1 MEDRV
6 ISHVV
11 AALLVLTVALA
22 GAVDAA
28 AQDRPKIGVLKLTSS
43 APIFIGVEKGFFKEF
58 GVDPELVFFQA
69 AAPIATALATGQVDV
84 GATGLTAALFNIVLG
99 GEKLWIV
106 ADKGREWPGH
116 PLTAIV
122 VQKELHD
129 GGLRSLADLKGKRI
143 GITQLGSTFH
153 YHLGN
158 VLEKEG
164 MTLADV
170 KIVPLQA
177 MGSAMEALKGKQVE
191 AIMLPQPFPG
201 TAEAQGFGK
210 ILAWGG
216 DLFPWQIATVFY
228 SNKFAGDRQRA
239 TNFMK
244 GYVKAARYYHDAVLQ
259 KEEGRIKPGTNY
271 EEVVAI
277 TARYT
282 GGTPQVIRLGF
293 PYQDRNGRLLVEDVG
308 KQMTWWQK
316 HGFIKAVIPLKD
328 IVDTRFLE
336 AAIQAVKE

>member
-1 MEDRV
+1 MRRLV
-6 ISHVV
+6 ALL
-11 AALLVLTVALA
+11 AALTLLSASTAS
-22 GAVDAA
+22 
-28 AQDRPKIGVLKLTSS
+28 AQEKVKVGVLKLTSS

-69 AAPIATALATGQVDV
+69 AAPIATALATGQLEV
-84 GATGLTAALFNIVLG
+84 GATGLTAALYNIVLG

-106 ADKGREWPGH
+106 ADKGREWPGY

-122 VQKELHD
+122 VQKELYD
-129 GGLRSLADLKGKRI
+129 GGLRRLADLRGKRI

-170 KIVPLQA
+170 KVVPLQA
-177 MGSAMEALKGKQVE
+177 MTAALEALKGKQVE

-201 TAEAQGFGK
+201 TAESQGFGR

-228 SNKFAGDRQRA
+228 GKKFAANRTQA
-239 TNFMK
+239 VNFMK
-244 GYVKAARYYHDAVLQ
+244 GYAKASRYYHDAVLVQ
-259 KEEGRIKPGTNY
+259 KDGRIEPGAHY
-271 EEVVAI
+271 DEVVAI
-277 TARYT
+277 TVKHTGAR
-282 GGTPQVIRLGF
+282 PEIIRLGF
-293 PYQDRNGRLLVEDVG
+293 PYQDRNGRLLVDDIG
-308 KQMTWWQK
+308 KQMAWWQR
-316 HGFIKAVIPLKD
+316 HGFMKTTLPIRE
-328 IVDTRFLE
+328 IVDTSFLE
-336 AAIQAVKE
+336 AAITALGQ